1 MTDST
6 LTDLDRIA
14 IVAMQGMLAN
24 SRISFLLDTDQIP
37 NTAYDLAARMLKK
50 RDLIKL
56 EKEELQKLE
65 EELSKLDQRKIDIL
79 DIPNRTYNCLKYENI
94 SIIGQLILMTER
106 DLLRIPNLGRKGVNQ
121 INEALSMLQLTLK
134 ADHDLHK

>member
-1 MTDST
+1 M
-6 LTDLDRIA
+6 
-14 IVAMQGMLAN
+14 
-24 SRISFLLDTDQIP
+24 
-37 NTAYDLAARMLKK
+37 
-50 RDLIKL
+50 
-56 EKEELQKLE
+56 
-65 EELSKLDQRKIDIL
+65 SKLDQRKIDIL